1 MSVSSWEPDPTGR
14 HQYRWF
20 DGEQWTDQVADDGV
34 QSVDPITSSETNLP
48 RDAPPLPPPP
58 PGTIPEGSVAHSSL
72 FAPDPLS
79 MLASKGR
86 RFGAYLLEIPL
97 TIVTLGI
104 GYIIW
109 MLIVWARGQTPA
121 KQLLRMRVVRLEE
134 RRTANW
140 GWMALR
146 NFVLGVLIGIPL
158 ELIFPGLS
166 ILWLLANAIALLVS
180 RRNQALWDMMLKTV
194 VVHDPNHLFDRS
206 HPSSQIWEHD

>member
-1 MSVSSWEPDPTGR
+1 M
-14 HQYRWF
+14 
-20 DGEQWTDQVADDGV
+20 ADDGV
-34 QSVDPITSSETNLP
+34 QSVDPVSADEARIPRQTS
-48 RDAPPLPPPP
+48 PPVLPPPP
-58 PGTIPEGSVAHSSL
+58 GSFPGVSVPDSRAR
-72 FAPDPLS
+72 FPDPIP

-158 ELIFPGLS
+158 GLIFPGFS
-166 ILWLLANAIALLVS
+166 IIWLLANAIALLVS

-206 HPSSQIWEHD
+206 HPSSQIWEDD